1 MVLHCNGEMPEMRA
15 VAAAAPV
22 LAGEAARRAA
32 AALAMRKPAAPVD
45 LAARRAEFENLMAG
59 VSQGARGLA

>member
-1 MVLHCNGEMPEMRA
+1 
-15 VAAAAPV
+15 
-22 LAGEAARRAA
+22 
-32 AALAMRKPAAPVD
+32 MRKPAAPVD